1 MPSGRVNSFI
11 AKVNRILST
20 TNGFDRKVYLR
31 TTTSTG
37 GDPLLGRYGTVTIN
51 DVLLTPQPFVE
62 RLGRERIPG
71 GHTNAQTYLVGSS
84 MKVGDDYSVL
94 VSSSMVS
101 LTQLQNPQCQLVF
114 KDANGNVEVLTV
126 HDFETVALDGSDIA
140 YQVYCRSGQI
150 T

>member
-1 MPSGRVNSFI
+1 MASSRVNSLI
-11 AKVNRILST
+11 NKVNRVLNST
-20 TNGFDRKVYLR
+20 NAFDRKVYLR

-37 GDPLLGRYGTVTIN
+37 GDPLLGRYGTVSVS
-51 DVLLTPQPFVE
+51 DVLLSPQPYVE

-94 VSSSMVS
+94 VSSTMVS
-101 LTQLQNPQCQLVF
+101 LTQLQDPQCQFVF
-114 KDANGNVEVLTV
+114 KDTSGNVEVLTV
-126 HDFETVALDGSDIA
+126 HDFETVTLDGSDIA